1 MLSTLGYTDPV
12 TQVKDRMPGRATI
25 ETALIIRR
33 QKAPSN
39 SSPQGEETGME
50 VEENQ
55 DAVSRF

>member
-1 MLSTLGYTDPV
+1 MSIDPV
-12 TQVKDRMPGRATI
+12 TQAKDRMPGRATI

-39 SSPQGEETGME
+39 SIPQGEETGME

-55 DAVSRF
+55 DAVSRV